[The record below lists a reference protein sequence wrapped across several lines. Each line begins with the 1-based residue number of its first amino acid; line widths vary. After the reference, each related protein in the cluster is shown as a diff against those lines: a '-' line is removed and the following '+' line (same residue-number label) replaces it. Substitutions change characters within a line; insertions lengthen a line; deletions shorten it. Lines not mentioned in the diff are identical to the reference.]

1 MPVGAF
7 SNRPGDDGEIDS
19 GSPLRHLA
27 ETVTVKIGDVDAVVQ
42 YSGAAPT
49 LVLGV
54 VQVNAFVPQG
64 LAAGSASVEVSIGG
78 IRSQA
83 GTTVAISGRS

>member
-1 MPVGAF
+1 VPVGAF
-7 SNRPGDDGEIDS
+7 SNRPGDDGEIEQWQS
-19 GSPLRHLA
+19 SSPSRGNDHF
-27 ETVTVKIGDVDAVVQ
+27 KIGDVDAVVL

-78 IRSQA
+78 IRSRA